1 MVGESHQRPLFEAFA
16 RGPFLIPS
24 ESPIEPGREVAGAL
38 CEPSIVFEESARA
51 RISGTGMLWL
61 QGLVPENILDPIASA
76 LSETVGSGSSPT
88 ALLALIEAIAAQSGL
103 KEVLQERRWT
113 GTVDRFWRSDPDS
126 VLPGPLLNAVPE
138 KPDFRTR
145 SPMLK
150 SISVGTRAPWIVPS
164 RFTSRSGI
172 SMRS

>member
-1 MVGESHQRPLFEAFA
+1 MSLMAWSCLLGVAWSGSRTNDLSSRPLT

-24 ESPIEPGREVAGAL
+24 ECPIEPGREVAGAL

-88 ALLALIEAIAAQSGL
+88 ALLAFIEAIAAQSGL
-103 KEVLQERRWT
+103 KEVLQERRWI
-113 GTVDRFWRSDPDS
+113 GTVDRFWR
-126 VLPGPLLNAVPE
+126 
-138 KPDFRTR
+138 
-145 SPMLK
+145 LK
-150 SISVGTRAPWIVPS
+150 RLCSAYGGATD
-164 RFTSRSGI
+164 
-172 SMRS
+172 